1 MYPCPVVL
9 VDVKL
14 GGCINTS
21 MYCGVSGCS
30 AGWMYRIHP
39 CTVVF
44 VDVQLGGC
52 IEYIHVVLV
61 NVQLGGCIEYI
72 HVLWC

>member
-1 MYPCPVVL
+1 
-9 VDVKL
+9 
-14 GGCINTS
+14 

-39 CTVVF
+39 CTVVL

-52 IEYIHVVLV
+52 IEYIHAGWMYRIHPCTVVLV
-61 NVQLGGCIEYI
+61 DVQLGGCIEYI